1 MRTLKFI
8 VPFLIFGLPSCGQNS
23 KKTKIDPVAVQLNNQ
38 AMSLVAHIDNR
49 DSSIKALTLLDQAT
63 TIDSNYFLG
72 HYNKLMFLNKLDQ
85 YERATKTL
93 EKLIQLQPKAQ
104 DLYLTAGIVSEK
116 FGDTISSRTY
126 FENALAICNSA
137 LDTMNTNNRDYEML
151 LGNKAVALIMLDDK
165 ANGNEIL
172 LQIYNRQTDRGQ
184 KKWTA
189 SLMNKSKSELVTFLL
204 SDQYRR

>member
-1 MRTLKFI
+1 
-8 VPFLIFGLPSCGQNS
+8 
-23 KKTKIDPVAVQLNNQ
+23 
-38 AMSLVAHIDNR
+38 MSLVAHIDNR

-85 YERATKTL
+85 YKRATKTL

-116 FGDTISSRTY
+116 FGDTLSSRTY

-151 LGNKAVALIMLDDK
+151 LSNKAVALIMLDDK

-172 LQIYNRQTDRGQ
+172 LQIYNRQTDREQ